1 MIFAPVNFKN
11 SSANLA
17 RLALATKFGFA
28 KADFDAIQYIK
39 IFWDL
44 IFTNFD
50 SQFVEFRFV

>member
-1 MIFAPVNFKN
+1 MN
-11 SSANLA
+11 SSANPT
-17 RLALATKFGFA
+17 RVALATKFGFA

-50 SQFVEFRFV
+50 SQFVEIRFV